1 MIFKESFKMGL
12 KDIDKENKI
21 KNVTLLEFF
30 ENIGSYHSDIAGYG
44 ADYTKKHGRGWV
56 LLDWKMQVLKRPKYG
71 DILEVNT
78 WAKTMN
84 KATTYR
90 DFEAYNQNKEL
101 CVIATSRWTMVNIK
115 EGKIDKVDS
124 DIIKAYDPE
133 DKDVFEEKEVKKL
146 KAPSEFSNE
155 IEYKVRRKDIDINGH
170 VHNIYYL
177 DLAYEALPD
186 YVYNGKQLDNIRIQY
201 RKEIKLGE
209 TVKCRYTN
217 NGNKHIVTIVS
228 EDGKNIHAIIE
239 LS

>member
-1 MIFKESFKMGL
+1 MIFRETFKMGL

-21 KNVTLLEFF
+21 KNVTLLEFL

-44 ADYTKKHGRGWV
+44 ADYTKEHGRGWV

-71 DILEVNT
+71 DTLDVHT

-84 KATTYR
+84 RATTYR
-90 DFEAYNQNKEL
+90 DFEVYNQNKEL
-101 CVIATSRWTMVNIK
+101 CAIATSRWTMVNIK
-115 EGKIDKVDS
+115 EGKIDKVDK

-133 DKDVFEEKEVKKL
+133 DKDVFGEKEVKKL
-146 KAPSEFSNE
+146 KVPETFSSE

-170 VHNIYYL
+170 MHNIYYL
-177 DLAYEALPD
+177 DLAYEALPED
-186 YVYNGKQLDNIRIQY
+186 VYNEKQLDNVRIQY

-209 TVKCRYTN
+209 TVKCKYVNEDER
-217 NGNKHIVTIVS
+217 HIVVIVS
-228 EDGKNIHAIIE
+228 EDEKVIHAIIE